1 MSDRIQQKV
10 VQETSYAIN
19 SDILAEGGDGEYTF
33 VHEMIL
39 NKDYN
44 KEWEYTNPEKFKI
57 DGCKVEIIPQYNM
70 CDADP
75 SLQGFVKTDFPVKCM
90 FYAGNTVGEVK
101 PTEYAQAIFEGKYT
115 LGTATSGFEASFGET
130 IFKTNFK
137 EAPSAEDTE
146 DQLSEKVGDKQTTV
160 EVIDGKLLNMSDV
173 CLQKGRCVIS
183 MNTKSLYA
191 NDTCVLTK
199 PGMSNSHGEL
209 LRALQVKKEALQAA
223 KQAKQALAPA
233 PVEKKE
239 RKVEGRKAR
248 KQNPPQPEPE
258 DPEVTDPDEL
268 IPGRVYFNKPI
279 KGEDGKPHLNLRYGF
294 IVRETYFV
302 NYVMKK
308 RAITVSQA

>member
-1 MSDRIQQKV
+1 MCDRIQQKV

-19 SDILAEGGDGEYTF
+19 ADILAEGGDGEYTF

-75 SLQGFVKTDFPVKCM
+75 SLQGYVKSDFPVKCM
-90 FYAGNTVGEVK
+90 FYAGNTVGEPK
-101 PTEYAQAIFEGKYT
+101 PSEYAQAIFEGKYT

-137 EAPSAEDTE
+137 EAPTAEDNSE
-146 DQLSEKVGDKQTTV
+146 QLSEKIGDKQTTV

-183 MNTKSLYA
+183 INTKSLYA
-191 NDTCVLTK
+191 NETCVLTK

-209 LRALQVKKEALQAA
+209 LRALQAKKEALQAA
-223 KQAKQALAPA
+223 KQGKQAPA

-239 RKVEGRKAR
+239 KKVEGRKAR
-248 KQNPPQPEPE
+248 KQNPPPPPDEPE
-258 DPEVTDPDEL
+258 NPDVDDEL
-268 IPGRVYFNKPI
+268 TPGRVYFNKPA

-302 NYVMKK
+302 NYVMSK
-308 RAITVSQA
+308 RPITVSQA

>member
-1 MSDRIQQKV
+1 MCDRIQQKV

-70 CDADP
+70 CDTDP
-75 SLQGFVKTDFPVKCM
+75 SLQGFVKSDFPVKCM
-90 FYAGNTVGEVK
+90 FYAGNTVGEPK
-101 PTEYAQAIFEGKYT
+101 PSEYAQAIFEGKYT

-137 EAPSAEDTE
+137 EAPTAEDTQ
-146 DQLSEKVGDKQTTV
+146 DQLSEKIGDKQTTV
-160 EVIDGKLLNMSDV
+160 EVIDGKLLNMNDV

-183 MNTKSLYA
+183 INTKSLYA
-191 NDTCVLTK
+191 NETCVLTK

-209 LRALQVKKEALQAA
+209 LRALQAKKEALQAA
-223 KQAKQALAPA
+223 KQGKQAPA
-233 PVEKKE
+233 PSKEK
-239 RKVEGRKAR
+239 KVEGRKAR

-258 DPEVTDPDEL
+258 VDDEL
-268 IPGRVYFNKPI
+268 TPGRVYFNKPV

-302 NYVMKK
+302 NYVMSK
-308 RAITVSQA
+308 RPITVSQA